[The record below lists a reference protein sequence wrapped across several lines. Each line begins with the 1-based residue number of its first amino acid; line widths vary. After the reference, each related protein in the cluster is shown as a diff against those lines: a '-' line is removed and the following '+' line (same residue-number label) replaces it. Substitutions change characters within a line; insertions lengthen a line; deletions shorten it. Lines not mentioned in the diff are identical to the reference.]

1 MLCCLN
7 PDCRNPLN
15 PNETNYCQACGTKIV
30 SLLRGHYRIIKPLGR
45 GGFGKTYL
53 AEDLDKLNQRCV
65 VKQLAPK
72 VRGTWELNKAV
83 RLFEQEARQLQEL
96 GEENAQIPTL
106 YAYFEEDDYF
116 YLVQQFI
123 DGQNLAK
130 ELQQRETWS
139 ESEIEEL
146 LLSLLPVLQFIHDRG
161 VIHRDIKPD
170 NIMRR
175 TFLDLE
181 YNSARDKREQLVL
194 IDFGV
199 SKQFSASVKTTAMGT
214 IIGSAGYAPLEQLQ
228 GGEAYPASDLFS
240 LGATCFHLLTKVHP
254 LHLWTEY
261 GYSWT
266 NNWQEQ
272 ISCPISDRLGKILDR
287 LLQKD
292 VSWRYLSAKEVLKDL
307 QVKSS
312 PPLSLPKQQTIT
324 KKKLV
329 IGGAIGL
336 LGLASYTGV
345 QIVSNL
351 ASSSTPQV
359 KQQISTDTK
368 QVSWEKATA
377 IATLTGNLG
386 WINSVRFSPDSK
398 TLVSADLNPTI
409 EIWNIDTKKVITTLK
424 GHSKWVVS
432 IAFSPDGKTL
442 VSGSEDK
449 TIKFWNLETKKAI
462 ATLQG
467 HTDSVIAVAF
477 SPDGKI
483 LASGSADRTIKLW
496 NVETKKAIATLQ
508 GHTEAIGS
516 IAFSPDGKM
525 LVSGS
530 ADRTIKL
537 WNLATKQEIA
547 SLRGHSESV
556 YAIAFSPDGK
566 ILASGSGDKTIQLW
580 NLDTKQAIATLE
592 GHTEAIATVAFNPD
606 GKTLASGSADNTIKL
621 WNLDIKQE
629 IATLKKHSKSVY
641 AIAFSPDGKLL
652 ASGSGD
658 KKILIWQ
665 AGAN

>member
-30 SLLRGHYRIIKPLGR
+30 SLLRGHYRIVKPLGR

-53 AEDLDKLNQRCV
+53 AEDIDKLNQRCV

-106 YAYFEEDDYF
+106 YAYFEENDYF

-130 ELQQRETWS
+130 ELERRETWN

-175 TFLDLE
+175 TLDIE
-181 YNSARDKREQLVL
+181 SSSKREKKEQLVL

-199 SKQFSASVKTTAMGT
+199 SKQLSVSVQTTAMGT

-228 GGEAYPASDLFS
+228 GGEAYPSSDLFS

-266 NNWQEQ
+266 NNWQGQ
-272 ISCPISDRLGKILDR
+272 ISCPLSDRLGQILDR

-292 VSWRYLSAKEVLKDL
+292 VSLRYLSAKEVLKDL
-307 QVKSS
+307 QVK
-312 PPLSLPKQQTIT
+312 PLLPLSLPKQQTIT

-336 LGLASYTGV
+336 LGLISYTGV
-345 QIVSNL
+345 QIVSNIPTP
-351 ASSSTPQV
+351 TPQV
-359 KQQISTDTK
+359 SSNKPLI
-368 QVSWEKATA
+368 SWEKATA

-398 TLVSADLNPTI
+398 TLASADLNPTI
-409 EIWNIDTKKVITTLK
+409 ELWNIDSKKVIATLK

-462 ATLQG
+462 ATLKG
-467 HTDSVIAVAF
+467 HTDSVITVAF
-477 SPDGKI
+477 SPDGKM
-483 LASGSADRTIKLW
+483 LASGSADKTIKLW
-496 NVETKKAIATLQ
+496 NAETKKAIATLQ

-525 LVSGS
+525 LASGS

-580 NLDTKQAIATLE
+580 NVDNKQTIATLE

-621 WNLDIKQE
+621 WNLDTKQE

-641 AIAFSPDGKLL
+641 AIVFSPDGKLL

-658 KKILIWQ
+658 KTILIWQ
-665 AGAN
+665 AE

>member
-15 PNETNYCQACGTKIV
+15 PNETKYCQACGTKIV
-30 SLLRGHYRIIKPLGR
+30 SLLRGHYRIVKPLGR

-83 RLFEQEARQLQEL
+83 KLFEQEARQLQEL

-130 ELQQRETWS
+130 ELEQRETWS

-146 LLSLLPVLQFIHDRG
+146 LLSLLPVLQFIHDRS

-175 TFLDLE
+175 IDLE
-181 YNSARDKREQLVL
+181 SGSERAKKEQLVL

-199 SKQFSASVKTTAMGT
+199 SKQFSGSVQATATGT

-272 ISCPISDRLGKILDR
+272 IKCPISDRIGQILDR

-292 VSWRYLSAKEVLKDL
+292 VSLRYICAKEVLQDL

-312 PPLSLPKQQTIT
+312 SPLIPKQSTIT
-324 KKKLV
+324 KKRLV
-329 IGGAIGL
+329 VGVAIAV
-336 LGLASYTGV
+336 LGLGSYTGV
-345 QIVSNL
+345 KILSNT
-351 ASSSTPQV
+351 ATPTPQV
-359 KQQISTDTK
+359 SSNKP

-386 WINSVRFSPDSK
+386 WINSVKFSPDSK
-398 TLVSADLNPTI
+398 TLASADLDPTI
-409 EIWNIDTKKVITTLK
+409 ELWNLNTKKAIATLK

-442 VSGSEDK
+442 ASGSEDK
-449 TIKFWNLETKKAI
+449 TIKLWNLSTKKAIATLQGHSDSIISVAYSPDGKTLASGSTDKTIRLWNLETKKAI

-467 HTDSVIAVAF
+467 HIEPVGSIAF

-496 NVETKKAIATLQ
+496 N
-508 GHTEAIGS
+508 
-516 IAFSPDGKM
+516 
-525 LVSGS
+525 
-530 ADRTIKL
+530 
-537 WNLATKQEIA
+537 LATKKEIA

-556 YAIAFSPDGK
+556 YSIAFSPDGK
-566 ILASGSGDKTIQLW
+566 LLASGSGDKTIQLW
-580 NLDTKQAIATLE
+580 NLETKKAIATLE
-592 GHTEAIATVAFNPD
+592 GHTEAIAAVAFNRD

-621 WNLDIKQE
+621 WNLDTKQA

-641 AIAFSPDGKLL
+641 AIAFSPNGKLL

-658 KKILIWQ
+658 KTILIWQ
-665 AGAN
+665 AQTNQN